1 MPKGGK
7 KSPKVKSGNIS
18 GYLTRHRSKQ
28 TANSS
33 INISV
38 QESDKNNMAD
48 ASRQSNVTPSIEI
61 EATHRKS
68 ADSVENAPP

>member
-48 ASRQSNVTPSIEI
+48 ASRQSVTPSIEI
-61 EATHRKS
+61 EETQRKS